1 MPENLKAASVGPQ
14 QGASLEKSIPKGST
28 LKKLI
33 RLFRTNSLVKHHFQ
47 VAGSQK
53 PQGTARAFFKNAY
66 SYQSSVIPGYSAYD
80 RFARYSDYAEME
92 SYPVLANALNIVA
105 DEVTQ
110 KNEEGKII
118 QAVSESKEIAQTLQ
132 ELFDNIL
139 NLNGKNGWKLVRN
152 LLKYGDNL
160 YLLDITEENGVVN
173 MIRMPANEV
182 EREEGF
188 DKDDPSAVRFRWT
201 AKQNIEIPNAY
212 VAHFRL
218 DGNDMFHPY
227 GQSMLEP
234 ARRPWRQL
242 VLLEDA
248 MMVYRITRAPERR
261 VFFLDIMG
269 APPEDVP
276 QIVNKFNETIKKQK
290 VVDDQGRVDLRYG
303 ATMSM
308 EEDYI
313 IPVRGDATGTR
324 IDTLPGGQNLGDIED
339 IEFIRANLFSAL
351 GIPKAFLT
359 FDQDIKSKQ
368 VLTQEDIRFART
380 VARVQEVVIAEL
392 IKISMIHLYVKGI
405 RGKDLVNFNIRM
417 TNPSTV
423 AEIQKMELWRARMDL
438 VMAAKEGVFDTTF
451 IYKNFLRLTDDA
463 IEKIKKG
470 QIQDKMFQAKLLQIE
485 NAQGMANPAMAGLGG
500 EMGGAMP
507 MPGGGMGADLGGA
520 PPNMAG
526 DIGAP
531 GAPAMG
537 EAQEGEEGDEVV
549 TEVGEELEEYKD
561 LGRDS
566 SGNFRTKEKRGL
578 IDLTGAGDT
587 DDDPHDLAGIRR
599 TITSPM
605 GGRESLESKKKAAL
619 IEAMEIVK
627 LAESYDKPEPMVS
640 LFPPDL
646 KEFHLRKTFGDKF
659 GQENKT
665 SNMLTE
671 ATNNK
676 TKEFYDS
683 MGWELQLEHLEEKS
697 NKVLKEV
704 FHLNK

>member
-1 MPENLKAASVGPQ
+1 MPENLKSASVLPQ
-14 QGASLEKSIPKGST
+14 HGGSLEKSIPRGST

-47 VAGSQK
+47 TPGSQK
-53 PQGTARAFFKNAY
+53 PTGTARAFFKNAY

-110 KNEEGKII
+110 KNEEHKII
-118 QAVSESKEIAQTLQ
+118 QVVSEDSENATTLQ
-132 ELFDNIL
+132 DLFDNVL
-139 NLNGKNGWKLVRN
+139 SLNGKNGWKLVRN
-152 LLKYGDNL
+152 LLKYGDNF

-173 MIRMPANEV
+173 LIRMPANEV

-276 QIVNKFNETIKKQK
+276 QVINKFNETIKKQK

-303 ATMSM
+303 ATLSM
-308 EEDYI
+308 EEDYV
-313 IPVRGDATGTR
+313 IPVRGGETGTR

-392 IKISMIHLYVKGI
+392 VKIGMIHLYVKGK

-423 AEIQKMELWRARMDL
+423 AELQKMELWRARMDL
-438 VMAAKEGVFDTTF
+438 VMSAKEGVFDTTF

-485 NAQGMANPAMAGLGG
+485 NAQGMASPGMGGLGG
-500 EMGGAMP
+500 DMMGGAMP
-507 MPGGGMGADLGGA
+507 TPGLGGDMGGAMPNMGGA
-520 PPNMAG
+520 PGMPEV
-526 DIGAP
+526 
-531 GAPAMG
+531 PAMG
-537 EAQEGEEGDEVV
+537 EATDSQEEVFS
-549 TEVGEELEEYKD
+549 EIDELEEIKD

-566 SGNFRTKEKRGL
+566 SGDFRTKEKRGT
-578 IDLTGAGDT
+578 IDLSGAGDT
-587 DDDPHDLAGIRR
+587 DDDPSDLAGIRR

-605 GGRESLESKKKAAL
+605 GGRESLEPERNAAL
-619 IEAMEIVK
+619 AEAMKIIK
-627 LAESYDKPEPMVS
+627 LAEEYNSPLPMTVIA
-640 LFPPDL
+640 PPDL
-646 KEFHLRKTFGDKF
+646 KEEHLKNTFGDSF
-659 GQENKT
+659 QATHKT
-665 SNMLTE
+665 SRMLTE
-671 ATNNK
+671 AENSRQ
-676 TKEFYDS
+676 KEFFET
-683 MGWELQLEHLEEKS
+683 MGWESYLEDLEEKN
-697 NKVLKEV
+697 NKVLTEV
-704 FHLNK
+704 MDLNK

>member
-1 MPENLKAASVGPQ
+1 MPENLKSASLMPQ

-47 VAGSQK
+47 TPGSQK
-53 PQGTARAFFKNAY
+53 PTGTARAFFKNAY

-110 KNEEGKII
+110 KNEEHKII
-118 QAVSESKEIAQTLQ
+118 QVVSEDSENASTLQ
-132 ELFDNIL
+132 DLFDNVL

-152 LLKYGDNL
+152 LLKYGDNF

-173 MIRMPANEV
+173 LIRMPANEV

-261 VFFLDIMG
+261 VFFLDVMG
-269 APPEDVP
+269 APPEDIP
-276 QIVNKFNETIKKQK
+276 QVVNKFNETIKKQK
-290 VVDDQGRVDLRYG
+290 VIDEQGRVDLRYG
-303 ATMSM
+303 ATLSM

-313 IPVRGDATGTR
+313 IPVRGGETGTR

-392 IKISMIHLYVKGI
+392 VKISMIHLYVKGK

-423 AEIQKMELWRARMDL
+423 AELQKMELWRARMDL
-438 VMAAKEGVFDTTF
+438 VMSAKEGVFDTTF

-485 NAQGMANPAMAGLGG
+485 NAQGMANPGMEGLGG
-500 EMGGAMP
+500 DMMGGAMP
-507 MPGGGMGADLGGA
+507 MPGMGGDAGGAMPNVGGA
-520 PPNMAG
+520 PGMPAV
-526 DIGAP
+526 
-531 GAPAMG
+531 PAMG
-537 EAQEGEEGDEVV
+537 EATDSEEEVFS
-549 TEVGEELEEYKD
+549 EIDELEEIKD

-566 SGNFRTKEKRGL
+566 SGDFRTKEKRGI
-578 IDLTGAGDT
+578 IDLGGAGDS
-587 DDDPHDLAGIRR
+587 DDDPSDLAGIRR

-605 GGRESLESKKKAAL
+605 GGRESLEYKQQDAL
-619 IEAMEIVK
+619 AEAMKIIK
-627 LAESYDKPEPMVS
+627 LAEEYNSPTPMTVIA
-640 LFPPDL
+640 PPDL
-646 KEFHLRKTFGDKF
+646 QEEHLKNTFGDSFKASH
-659 GQENKT
+659 KT
-665 SNMLTE
+665 SRMLTE
-671 ATNNK
+671 AGNIRQ
-676 TKEFYDS
+676 KEFFEA
-683 MGWELQLEHLEEKS
+683 MGWESYLEDLEEKN
-697 NKVLKEV
+697 NKVLTEV
-704 FHLNK
+704 MDLNK